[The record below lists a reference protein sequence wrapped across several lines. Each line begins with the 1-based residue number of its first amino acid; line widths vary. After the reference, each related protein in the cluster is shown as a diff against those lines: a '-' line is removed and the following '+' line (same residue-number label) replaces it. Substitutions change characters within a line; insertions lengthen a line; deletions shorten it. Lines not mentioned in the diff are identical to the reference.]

1 MAAGPRAKAP
11 ARPAEARPVQR
22 NRYADL
28 LRVAAISLVIIG
40 HWLLTDITYRHGQLS
55 GLDAM
60 RYISWAGWATL
71 FFQVM
76 PVFFV
81 VGGYVNATSWTA
93 HHALGEGW
101 TGWVRERVLRLLW
114 PTTVYVTF
122 MVAAVLASE
131 AAGAKPATL
140 AQAGWLVSLQLWF
153 LPVYVVLI
161 ALTPVMLAAHRRWG
175 LAVPAVMALA
185 AAGVD
190 AGVLGPHLPLI
201 GFANYFLV
209 WGSMHQWGFAWQDG
223 SLAHPR
229 WRPYALA
236 AGGAA
241 VLAGLLAWSPFPVD
255 MIGVGAAVGN
265 TTPPSIALLA
275 FAAAQTGLVLAA
287 APAISRALARPRLWR
302 PVRRLNTMVMTGY
315 LWHMVPVVIAAV
327 AFYPHGLLPQ
337 PAIGTARWWELRPGW
352 LALLAALLVLV
363 IAGVTWLARPL
374 RRLPMGIGPTGWW
387 SPVALLLGIAV
398 VIPALAKLAIDG
410 FAPGG
415 RLPLLILAGY
425 CCGLAATLLSGRP
438 DPAVDRH

>member
-1 MAAGPRAKAP
+1 V
-11 ARPAEARPVQR
+11 ER

-28 LRVAAISLVIIG
+28 LRVLAISLVIIG
-40 HWLLTDITYRHGQLS
+40 HWLLTDITYRPGQLS

-60 RYISWAGWATL
+60 HYVSWSGWATL

-101 TGWVRERVLRLLW
+101 TGWVRERVMRLLW

-122 MVAAVLASE
+122 VVAAADVSE
-131 AAGAKPATL
+131 ASGVRPATL

-153 LPVYVVLI
+153 LPVYLVLI
-161 ALTPVMLAAHRRWG
+161 ALTPVMLAAHRRWE

-190 AGVLGPHLPLI
+190 AGVLGPHLHLI

-209 WGSMHQWGFAWQDG
+209 WGSMHQWGFAWRDG
-223 SLAHPR
+223 TLTHPR

-255 MIGVGAAVGN
+255 MIGFGGVVGN

-302 PVRRLNTMVMTGY
+302 PVKRLNAMVMTTY
-315 LWHMVPVVIAAV
+315 LWHMVPVIVVAV
-327 AFYPHGLLPQ
+327 TLYPDGLLPQ
-337 PAIGTARWWELRPGW
+337 PAVGSAQWWELRPLW
-352 LALLAALLVLV
+352 LALLAAVLVPV

-374 RRLPMGIGPTGWW
+374 RRLPMGLGPTGWW
-387 SPVALLLGIAV
+387 SPVALLLGIAFA
-398 VIPALAKLAIDG
+398 IPALARLAIDG
-410 FAPGG
+410 FAPNG
-415 RLPLLILAGY
+415 RLPILILGAY
-425 CCGLAATLLSGRP
+425 FCALALTLLSGRP
-438 DPAVDRH
+438 QPVDTHDPLRAPGN